1 MGKYSGLDK
10 ADLERIEFVESYC
23 GGKIYLDDGRFL
35 AAKRGYVIDSD
46 FNDISG
52 AKAAIDY
59 FNSA

>member
-1 MGKYSGLDK
+1 MGKYAGLDK
-10 ADLERIEFVESYC
+10 VDLECIEFVEKHG
-23 GGKIYLDDGRFL
+23 GGKIYAENGRFL
-35 AAKRGYVIDSD
+35 AVKRNYVIDSD